1 METNKELIMH
11 NEHENMTVAEAKSKL
26 QSLAS
31 VEQETDLLLRAPL
44 WLNFIMS
51 FSYGMGL
58 FSWASTRHENL
69 WMLGVIISGVVFIFA
84 VVFYLYRSRL
94 LGIKPKVMPKSRSEL
109 VFGFLLAI
117 FFGSVTALTIVFS
130 VNEIWW
136 ASYAGGVI
144 AALALGFTMH
154 YYPSGE
160 YKKGKHQND

>member
-1 METNKELIMH
+1 MRTIRKASSF
-11 NEHENMTVAEAKSKL
+11 HEAFQGRWCLEGNA
-26 QSLAS
+26 
-31 VEQETDLLLRAPL
+31 QETEPA
-44 WLNFIMS
+44 I
-51 FSYGMGL
+51 
-58 FSWASTRHENL
+58 
-69 WMLGVIISGVVFIFA
+69 VFIFA